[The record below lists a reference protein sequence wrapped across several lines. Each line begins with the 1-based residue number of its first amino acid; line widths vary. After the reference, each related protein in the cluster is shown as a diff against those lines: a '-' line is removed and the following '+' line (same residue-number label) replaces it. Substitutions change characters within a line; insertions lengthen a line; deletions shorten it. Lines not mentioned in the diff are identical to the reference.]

1 MQHMIDTATSQDH
14 AVIAQ
19 RYMDMS
25 MRAVRKMLLHTALAA
40 VLQDR
45 ERSEPSFSDVLAEQ
59 VNAVDDGAV
68 VSVGGLCDVEYRT
81 KSGELRFYDDAT
93 VDATTDTHV
102 ILAYEDGT
110 GPQVRSLLR
119 TGILAVYAPGEHGW
133 VKAVI
138 A

>member
-19 RYMDMS
+19 RYLDMS
-25 MRAVRKMLLHTALAA
+25 MRAVRRALLHTAMAA

-45 ERSEPSFSDVLAEQ
+45 ERSEPSFSDE
-59 VNAVDDGAV
+59 AV
-68 VSVGGLCDVEYRT
+68 VRVGGPCDVEYRT
-81 KSGELRFYDDAT
+81 KSGESRYYDGAT
-93 VDATTDTHV
+93 VHETTDTHV
-102 ILAYEDGT
+102 IVSYEDSTGT
-110 GPQVRSLLR
+110 QVRSLLR
-119 TGILAVYAPGEHGW
+119 SGIVSILAPDADDEW